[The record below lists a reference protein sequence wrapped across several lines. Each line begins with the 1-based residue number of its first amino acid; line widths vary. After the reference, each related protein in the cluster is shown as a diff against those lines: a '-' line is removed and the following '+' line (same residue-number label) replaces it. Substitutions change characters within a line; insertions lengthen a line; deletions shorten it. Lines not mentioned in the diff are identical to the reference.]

1 MAIIKPEQYYNDQDS
16 HGNYQYV
23 TLKSIIDSLELE
35 ALDDD
40 SFLKNTKRYQMIRHA
55 KNGIK
60 EVNKQAAND
69 VLAIEITVPAN
80 LVFALPQ
87 DYVNYVRV
95 SVVVID
101 KSTGSKRL
109 QVLDVNNKMNISTG
123 YLQDNNANILFD
135 NNGYILTSDGDN
147 AYGQPYKTYAFTEAG
162 GQANLD
168 TSKLSQYGEFTI
180 DQRRGKILF
189 SSELGDREIVLEYV
203 SDGLQAEI
211 NEEAVTVH
219 KDIVNCIRDW
229 AYYACI
235 ECKRNVPANEK
246 KRALDRYK
254 TTLHQAKL
262 DMSDFNFQQ
271 IARVFRTKTMNI

>member
-1 MAIIKPEQYYNDQDS
+1 MAIVTPEQYHNDENS

-23 TLKSIIDSLELE
+23 SLKSIIDSLELE

-55 KNGIK
+55 KNAIK
-60 EVNKQAAND
+60 EVTKQAAND
-69 VLAIEITVPAN
+69 ILAIEITVPDN

-95 SVVVID
+95 SVVVLD
-101 KSTGSKRL
+101 ESTGSKRL
-109 QVLDVNNKMNISTG
+109 QVLDVNNKINISTG
-123 YLQDNNANILFD
+123 YLQDHNAQILFD
-135 NNGYILTSDGDN
+135 NNGYILTTDADN
-147 AYGQPYKTYAFTEAG
+147 AYGNPYKTFAFTDAG
-162 GQANLD
+162 GQPNLD
-168 TSKLSQYGEFTI
+168 TAKLSQYGEYTI
-180 DQRRGKILF
+180 DERRGKILF
-189 SSELGDREIVLEYV
+189 SSELGNREIVLEYI

-211 NEEAVTVH
+211 NDDEITVH
-219 KDIVNCIRDW
+219 KHIVNTVRDW

-235 ECKRNVPANEK
+235 ECKRNIPMNEK

-262 DMSDFNFQQ
+262 DRADFNFVQ
-271 IARVFRTKTMNI
+271 IARAFRTKTMNI